1 MMVLAEL
8 LSNFLPGRSSTRR
21 DYLLSC
27 LFVAVLSV
35 LIFASIARFYS
46 VESEAIF
53 IWSSVL
59 IACEVVGLHGGV
71 FRLRDRIEGSQVK

>member
-21 DYLLSC
+21 EYLLSF

-35 LIFASIARFYS
+35 LIFASIARFYGVAS
-46 VESEAIF
+46 QAILL
-53 IWSSVL
+53 WSSVL
-59 IACEVVGLHGGV
+59 VACEVVGYVVAYLV
-71 FRLRDRIEGSQVK
+71 FGTASREGR